1 LTLGGRGTF
10 SDQQG
15 NFAVQ
20 TTLLGVAIAIIL
32 ALVAALVA
40 PLVVDWSQY
49 RATFEEE
56 ASRLTGLTVR
66 VNGAIDARI
75 LPTPRFKLRD
85 VAVGAAG
92 REPQIRAGTVEL
104 ELGLGPLA
112 RGEVRATEMR
122 LLAPQI
128 SVRLDAGGALEWPMP
143 AASPSADALGV
154 SRLTIDDGRV
164 VFSDGASGSRLALEK
179 FFFTGDVRSLLGPFS
194 GDGAFIAGGEPCAFH
209 ISGSRTGDDG
219 NLKVRIGVDPAD
231 RPLTTEIEGL
241 LRFQGDVPQF
251 EGIFSAAR
259 PVGVTLAGGKRVMN
273 DPWQLAG
280 KLTATPAAA
289 KLQEVV
295 LQYGPEE
302 RAVVFNGKADITLGA
317 RAHLDGEISAQQV
330 DVDRMLAAPD
340 VTHRPPLIM
349 LKSLLDEFI
358 AGVQPPLP
366 VSVGLSAEAVTVG
379 GAAIQALRGRVR
391 FDVDRGWALED
402 VALRAPGFTSVTVSG
417 RLGGAQGLLLAGP
430 AGIDSTDLKTLVA
443 WLEGRSD
450 QSPGR
455 SQTLSARG
463 DITIARDRLV
473 LDHLAASLDREKLE
487 GRIAY
492 SFAVATRPA
501 ALDADLHAARLDVDA
516 ISAFARAAASDG
528 SFEIPRAASLTL
540 DVAEA
545 TLAGIV
551 ARALNARLKF
561 DSGILHVD
569 RLSIGDIGGA
579 ALEASGRID
588 ELSSQPRGQV
598 NVDIN
603 ATTLDGLAAIAGRF
617 APQVPASVRPFS
629 GRLAPVKIHGALTIE
644 RAGKTG
650 SVARLALGGNL
661 GALRLTLNGEAT
673 GTPAQADAA
682 LLRVTGR
689 LDADDGAAL
698 VRLLFL
704 DRVLAV
710 DQLPGQMTL
719 TANGPVNGEIRLNA
733 LAAAGG
739 FSAVA
744 DGAMHL
750 REGAP
755 TGSLQLKATAADLR
769 PLQRTLTGQAVGATL
784 PPVSL
789 SVIVGVAGPDLS
801 VTDLTVSSGKSSL
814 RGRLDLKV
822 AEPLAIAGE
831 ISGDDVDVASAA
843 GLLFGLPSAPAGAK
857 TWSAAP
863 VGGGAFGLVS
873 GSVAFKFNRAALTP
887 SWIVRDLKGVARFAA
902 PEIEVTGL
910 DGKLAGG
917 RLGGGFTLRHDPQSF
932 AGHGYVEITDANAA
946 AIAGTGMI
954 DGSLSAK
961 LQGESQGL
969 SPEGIVGAFHGGGTV
984 SLVRAQLTGFS
995 PAAFEAAMRL
1005 SDQNGGAVDAAKLRA
1020 AVNAAMDGRKLPVA
1034 KADAEVTI
1042 AGGQLRV
1049 ANAVLPAPDGTRLTL
1064 DGTLDLKAAAVDAQF
1079 ILSAEPAANAL
1090 ILARPELAITLKG
1103 PLAAPERKLD
1113 IANLLGWL
1121 GLRAAEQQTRR
1132 LESLEANRRADVLG
1146 DAARPAPPVTRFVP
1160 QGTAL
1165 EINNHANAAAAPPP
1179 GTNLLDRLRSEAP
1192 PSAAIS
1198 PLTIAPAPVA
1208 KPANPSSAAADKTTD
1223 KTADKATDKANDRG
1237 STSAGA
1243 PRPAPLPGLRSLLN
1257 SLFGSQN

>member
-1 LTLGGRGTF
+1 
-10 SDQQG
+10 
-15 NFAVQ
+15 VQ

-49 RATFEEE
+49 RAAFEEE
-56 ASRLTGLTVR
+56 ASRLTGLAVR

-75 LPTPRFKLRD
+75 LPSPHFKLRD

-92 REPQIRAGTVEL
+92 HEPQIRAGTVEL

-112 RGEVRATEMR
+112 RGEVRATEIR

-128 SVRLDAGGALEWPMP
+128 SVRLDDAGALEWPMP
-143 AASPSADALGV
+143 AASRPGDALGV

-164 VFSDGASGSRLALEK
+164 IFSDAASGSQLALEK
-179 FFFTGDVRSLLGPFS
+179 LSFNGDVRSLLGPFS
-194 GDGAFIAGGEPCAFH
+194 GDGAFTAGGEAFSFH
-209 ISGSRTGDDG
+209 VSGSRAGDDS
-219 NLKVRIGVDPAD
+219 NLKLRLGVDPAD
-231 RPLTTEIEGL
+231 RPLTTEIEGQL
-241 LRFQGDVPQF
+241 SFAGGVPQF
-251 EGIFSAAR
+251 DGILSAAR
-259 PVGVTLAGGKRVMN
+259 PVGVTLAGGQRVMN

-280 KLTATPAAA
+280 KLQATPRAA

-302 RAVVFNGKADITLGA
+302 RAVVFNGKADIALGA
-317 RAHLDGEISAQQV
+317 RAHLDGEISARQV

-358 AGVQPPLP
+358 TGVRPPLAL
-366 VSVGLSAEAVTVG
+366 SVGLSVEAVTVG
-379 GAAIQALRGRVR
+379 GAAIQALHGRVR
-391 FDVDRGWALED
+391 FDGDRGWALED
-402 VALRAPGFTSVTVSG
+402 VGLRAPGFTTVTVSG
-417 RLGGAQGLLLAGP
+417 RLGGAQELLLAGP
-430 AGIDSTDLKTLVA
+430 AGVESSDLKTLVA
-443 WLEGRSD
+443 WLEGRTD

-455 SQTLSARG
+455 AQTLSAHG
-463 DITIARDRLV
+463 DVTIARDRLV
-473 LDHLAASLDREKLE
+473 LDHLSASLDREKLE

-492 SFAVATRPA
+492 SFAAGSRPA

-516 ISAFARAAASDG
+516 IAAFAQAAASDG

-540 DVAEA
+540 DVGEA
-545 TLAGIV
+545 TLAGID
-551 ARALNARLKF
+551 ARALNARLKVNA
-561 DSGILHVD
+561 GILHVD

-603 ATTLDGLAAIAGRF
+603 AATLDGLAAIAGRY

-644 RAGKTG
+644 RAGKVG
-650 SVARLALGGNL
+650 SVARLVLGGNL

-673 GTPAQADAA
+673 GTPAQADTA

-689 LDADDGAAL
+689 LDADDGGAL
-698 VRLLFL
+698 VRLLSL

-719 TANGPVNGEIRLNA
+719 TANGPLNGAIRVNA

-750 REGAP
+750 RGEGAP

-769 PLQRTLTGQAVGATL
+769 PLQRALTGQAGAPL
-784 PPVSL
+784 SPVSL
-789 SVIVGVAGPDLS
+789 AVIVGIAGPELS
-801 VTDLTVSSGKSSL
+801 VTDLSVSSSKSSL

-822 AEPLAIAGE
+822 ADPLRVAGE
-831 ISGDDVDVASAA
+831 ISGDDLDVAAAA
-843 GLLFGLPSAPAGAK
+843 GLLFGLPSAAAGAK
-857 TWSAAP
+857 SWSAAP
-863 VGGGAFGLVS
+863 VGGGVFGLMS
-873 GSVAFKFNRAALTP
+873 GSVAFKFERAVLAP
-887 SWIVRDLKGVARFAA
+887 AWVARDLKGVARFAP
-902 PEIEVTGL
+902 PEVELSDL

-917 RLGGGFTLRHDPQSF
+917 RLSGGFTLRHDPQTF
-932 AGHGYVEITDANAA
+932 AGHGHVEIADANATA
-946 AIAGTGMI
+946 VAGTGMI
-954 DGSLSAK
+954 DGLLSAS

-969 SPEGIVGAFHGGGTV
+969 SPEGVVGAFHGGGTV
-984 SLVRAQLTGFS
+984 SLVRGQLAGFS

-1005 SDQNGGAVDAAKLRA
+1005 ADQSGGAVDAGKIRA
-1020 AVNAAMDGRKLPVA
+1020 VVGAAMDGRKLAVA
-1034 KADAEVTI
+1034 KAGAEVTI

-1049 ANAVLPAPDGTRLTL
+1049 ANAVLPAQDGAQLAL
-1064 DGTLDLKAAAVDAQF
+1064 DGTLDLKAATVDAQL
-1079 ILSAEPAANAL
+1079 ILSTEPAANAL
-1090 ILARPELAITLKG
+1090 ILARPELAVTVKG

-1121 GLRAAEQQTRR
+1121 SLRAAEQQTRR

-1146 DAARPAPPVTRFVP
+1146 DPARPAPLATRFVP

-1165 EINNHANAAAAPPP
+1165 EINNHANAAAVPAS
-1179 GTNLLDRLRSEAP
+1179 GTNLLDRLRPETPPSGAVSPLVVAP
-1192 PSAAIS
+1192 PPI
-1198 PLTIAPAPVA
+1198 A
-1208 KPANPSSAAADKTTD
+1208 KPANPLAAAPDKT
-1223 KTADKATDKANDRG
+1223 TDKANDR
-1237 STSAGA
+1237 TSAA
-1243 PRPAPLPGLRSLLN
+1243 TSAARPAPLPGLRSLLN

>member
-1 LTLGGRGTF
+1 M
-10 SDQQG
+10 
-15 NFAVQ
+15 Q

-40 PLVVDWSQY
+40 PLVIDWSQY
-49 RATFEEE
+49 RTAFEEE
-56 ASRLTGLTVR
+56 ASRLTGLAVR
-66 VNGAIDARI
+66 VNGSIDARI
-75 LPTPRFKLRD
+75 LPSPRFKLRD

-92 REPQIRAGTVEL
+92 HEPQIRAGTVEL

-128 SVRLDAGGALEWPMP
+128 SVRLDDAGTLEWPMP
-143 AASPSADALGV
+143 ASSPPADTLGV

-164 VFSDGASGSRLALEK
+164 IFSDAASGSQLALDK
-179 FFFTGDVRSLLGPFS
+179 LSFNGDVRSLLGPFS
-194 GDGAFIAGGEPCAFH
+194 GEGSFIAGGESFGFR
-209 ISGSRTGDDG
+209 ISGSRAGDDG
-219 NLKVRIGVDPAD
+219 NLKLRVGVDPAD
-231 RPLTTEIEGL
+231 RPLTTEIEGVFRL
-241 LRFQGDVPQF
+241 QGGVPQF
-251 EGIFSAAR
+251 DGIFSAAR
-259 PVGVTLAGGKRVMN
+259 PVGVTLAGGQRVMN

-280 KLTATPAAA
+280 KLQATPAAA
-289 KLQEVV
+289 KLQEIV

-302 RAVVFNGKADITLGA
+302 RAVVFNGKADITFGA
-317 RAHLDGEISAQQV
+317 RAHLDGEVAARQL

-358 AGVQPPLP
+358 TGVRPPLP
-366 VSVGLSAEAVTVG
+366 LSVGLSVEAVTVG
-379 GAAIQALRGRVR
+379 GAAIQALHGRVR
-391 FDVDRGWALED
+391 FDGDRGWALED
-402 VALRAPGFTSVTVSG
+402 VGLRAPGFTSVAISG
-417 RLGGAQGLLLAGP
+417 RLGGAQGLLLSGP
-430 AGIDSTDLKTLVA
+430 ASIESTDLKMLVA
-443 WLEGRSD
+443 WLEGRTD

-455 SQTLSARG
+455 AQTLSARG
-463 DITIARDRLV
+463 ETTIARDRFV
-473 LDHLAASLDREKLE
+473 LDHLSASLDREKLE
-487 GRIAY
+487 GRLAY
-492 SFAVATRPA
+492 RFAAANHPA

-516 ISAFARAAASDG
+516 IAAFAHAAASDG

-540 DVAEA
+540 DVGEA
-545 TLAGIV
+545 TVAGID

-561 DSGILHVD
+561 DAGILHVD

-579 ALEASGRID
+579 ALEAIGRID

-598 NVDIN
+598 NVDVTA
-603 ATTLDGLAAIAGRF
+603 ATLEGLAAIAGRY
-617 APQVPASVRPFS
+617 APQVPTSVKPFS
-629 GRLAPVKIHGALTIE
+629 GRLAPVKMHGALTIE

-661 GALRLTLNGEAT
+661 GSLRLTLNGEAT

-719 TANGPVNGEIRLNA
+719 TANGPLNGEIRVNA

-750 REGAP
+750 REGSP
-755 TGSLQLKATAADLR
+755 TGSLQLKATASDLR
-769 PLQRTLTGQAVGATL
+769 PLQRTLTGQAAGAAL

-789 SVIVGVAGPDLS
+789 SLIVGIAGPDLS
-801 VTDLTVSSGKSSL
+801 VTDLTVGSGKSSL

-822 AEPLAIAGE
+822 ADPVAVAGE
-831 ISGDDVDVASAA
+831 ISGDDLDVASAA
-843 GLLFGLPSAPAGAK
+843 GLLLGLPSAGPAAK
-857 TWSAAP
+857 SWSAAP
-863 VGGGAFGLVS
+863 VGAGVFGLVN

-887 SWIVRDLKGVARFAA
+887 AFIVRDLKGVAHFGS
-902 PEIEVTGL
+902 PEIELTDL

-932 AGHGYVEITDANAA
+932 AGHGYVEIADASAS
-946 AIAGTGMI
+946 AIAGTTMI

-984 SLVRAQLTGFS
+984 TLSRAQLTGFS
-995 PAAFEAAMRL
+995 PAAFDVAMRL
-1005 SDQNGGAVDAAKLRA
+1005 ADQSGGAVDAAKIRA
-1020 AVNAAMDGRKLPVA
+1020 AVSAAMDGRKLPVA

-1049 ANAVLPAPDGTRLTL
+1049 ANAILPAQDGARLAL
-1064 DGTLDLKAAAVDAQF
+1064 DGTLDLKAATVDAQF
-1079 ILSAEPAANAL
+1079 VLSTEPAASAL
-1090 ILARPELAITLKG
+1090 ILARPELAVTLKG
-1103 PLAAPERKLD
+1103 PLAAPERRLD
-1113 IANLLGWL
+1113 VASLLGWL
-1121 GLRAAEQQTRR
+1121 SLRAAEQQTRR
-1132 LESLEANRRADVLG
+1132 LESLEANRRADVLA
-1146 DAARPAPPVTRFVP
+1146 DVARPAPPATRFVP

-1179 GTNLLDRLRSEAP
+1179 GTNLLDRLRPEAP
-1192 PSAAIS
+1192 PAAAVS
-1198 PLTIAPAPVA
+1198 PIVIAPPPTA
-1208 KPANPSSAAADKTTD
+1208 KPANPLAASPDKP
-1223 KTADKATDKANDRG
+1223 TDKANDR
-1237 STSAGA
+1237 TSAAAGA

>member
-1 LTLGGRGTF
+1 
-10 SDQQG
+10 
-15 NFAVQ
+15 VQ
-20 TTLLGVAIAIIL
+20 TTLLGVAIAVIV

-49 RATFEEE
+49 RAAFEEE
-56 ASRLTGLTVR
+56 ASRLTGLAVR
-66 VNGAIDARI
+66 VNGTIDARI
-75 LPTPRFKLRD
+75 LPSPRFKLRD
-85 VAVGAAG
+85 VAVGAVG
-92 REPQIRAGTVEL
+92 HEPQIRAGTVEL

-112 RGEVRATEMR
+112 RGEVRATEIR

-128 SVRLDAGGALEWPMP
+128 SVRLDDAGAPEWPMP
-143 AASPSADALGV
+143 SASPPGDALGV

-164 VFSDGASGSRLALEK
+164 TFSDAASGAQLALEK
-179 FFFTGDVRSLLGPFS
+179 LSFNGDVRSLLGPFS
-194 GDGAFIAGGEPCAFH
+194 GDGAFMAGGESFSFH
-209 ISGSRTGDDG
+209 VSCTRAGDDG
-219 NLKVRIGVDPAD
+219 NLKLRLGVDPAD

-241 LRFQGDVPQF
+241 LGFAGGVPQF
-251 EGIFSAAR
+251 DGIFSAAR
-259 PVGVTLAGGKRVMN
+259 PVGVTLAGGQRVMN

-280 KLTATPAAA
+280 KLQATPRAA

-317 RAHLDGEISAQQV
+317 RAHLDGEVSARQV

-358 AGVQPPLP
+358 TGVRPPLP
-366 VSVGLSAEAVTVG
+366 LSVGLSVEAVTVG

-391 FDVDRGWALED
+391 FDGDRGWALED
-402 VALRAPGFTSVTVSG
+402 VGLRAPGFTSVTVSG

-430 AGIDSTDLKTLVA
+430 AGIESSDLKTLVA
-443 WLEGRSD
+443 WLEGRTD

-455 SQTLSARG
+455 VQTLSAHG
-463 DITIARDRLV
+463 DVTIARDRLV
-473 LDHLAASLDREKLE
+473 LEHLSASLDREKLE

-492 SFAVATRPA
+492 SFAAGSHSA

-516 ISAFARAAASDG
+516 IVAFAQAAASDG

-540 DVAEA
+540 DVGEA
-545 TLAGIV
+545 TLAGID
-551 ARALNARLKF
+551 ARALNARLKVNA
-561 DSGILHVD
+561 GILHVD

-603 ATTLDGLAAIAGRF
+603 AATLDGLAAIAGRY

-673 GTPAQADAA
+673 GTPAQADTA

-689 LDADDGAAL
+689 LDADDGGAL

-719 TANGPVNGEIRLNA
+719 TANGPLNGEIRVNA

-750 REGAP
+750 RGEGAP

-769 PLQRTLTGQAVGATL
+769 PLQRALTGQATGAPL

-789 SVIVGVAGPDLS
+789 AVIVGIAGPDLS
-801 VTDLTVSSGKSSL
+801 VTDLSVSSGKSSL

-822 AEPLAIAGE
+822 ADPVGVAGE
-831 ISGDDVDVASAA
+831 ISGDDLDVATAA
-843 GLLFGLPSAPAGAK
+843 GLLFGLPSAAAGAK
-857 TWSAAP
+857 SWSAAP
-863 VGGGAFGLVS
+863 VGGGLFGLVS
-873 GSVAFKFNRAALTP
+873 GSVAFKFDRAALAP
-887 SWIVRDLKGVARFAA
+887 VWVARDLKGVAHFAP
-902 PEIEVTGL
+902 PEIELTDL

-917 RLGGGFTLRHDPQSF
+917 RLGGGFTLRHDPQTF
-932 AGHGYVEITDANAA
+932 AGHGHLEIADASAA
-946 AIAGTGMI
+946 AVSGTSMI
-954 DGSLSAK
+954 DGLLSAK

-984 SLVRAQLTGFS
+984 SLARAQLAGFS
-995 PAAFEAAMRL
+995 AAAFEAAMRL
-1005 SDQNGGAVDAAKLRA
+1005 ADQSGGAVDAGKIRA
-1020 AVNAAMDGRKLPVA
+1020 VVGAAMDSRKLAVA
-1034 KADAEVTI
+1034 KADVEVTI

-1049 ANAVLPAPDGTRLTL
+1049 ANAVLPAQDGAQLAL
-1064 DGTLDLKAAAVDAQF
+1064 DGTLDLKAAMIDAQF
-1079 ILSAEPAANAL
+1079 ILSTEPAANAL
-1090 ILARPELAITLKG
+1090 ILARPELAVTLKG

-1121 GLRAAEQQTRR
+1121 SLRAAEQQTRR

-1146 DAARPAPPVTRFVP
+1146 DPARPAPQATRFVA

-1165 EINNHANAAAAPPP
+1165 EIKNHANAAAAPAP
-1179 GTNLLDRLRSEAP
+1179 GTNLLDRLRPETP
-1192 PSAAIS
+1192 PSAAVS
-1198 PLTIAPAPVA
+1198 PLVVAPPPIA
-1208 KPANPSSAAADKTTD
+1208 KPANPLAAAPDKTN
-1223 KTADKATDKANDRG
+1223 DKANDRT
-1237 STSAGA
+1237 SPATSAA
-1243 PRPAPLPGLRSLLN
+1243 RPAPLPGLRSLLN